1 MKTCSKCKIEKE
13 YEDFRKDS
21 SRKDGLCPQCKDCKK
36 ETDSKYYKENR
47 DKKIQQSKEYKIEKG
62 TYGVYNRDCYLK
74 QKEKG
79 KKRARDL
86 NRRQSL
92 SNYRKITADD
102 INYLLK
108 EAEYKCKYCGID
120 CREKYHVDHILPICK
135 GGNNDIG
142 NLAISCPS
150 CNYSKGGK
158 LLDEWDKYRPE
169 IIITSS
175 DV

>member
-1 MKTCSKCKIEKE
+1 MT
-13 YEDFRKDS
+13 
-21 SRKDGLCPQCKDCKK
+21 
-36 ETDSKYYKENR
+36 
-47 DKKIQQSKEYKIEKG
+47 KKIQQSKEYKIEKG

-74 QKEKG
+74 QKENG

-158 LLDEWDKYRPE
+158 LLDEWCK
-169 IIITSS
+169 
-175 DV
+175 